1 MVRSL
6 KKIKIIFIGV
16 IAMLLLVVIA
26 VLPVLLSKWNDNRM
40 LAQVI
45 VEKIDNKDSLTMQ
58 KSKLDT
64 NEKIKLLRDY
74 GFNSEN
80 YVCITQRIKSKEE
93 DNRIKENIAEEIK
106 KLQSLGI
113 IPNFNFD
120 ESYEKNIVNT
130 LTYAEATD
138 PESCVVLI
146 QVTYVSENGY
156 LYVLID
162 GNDNII
168 YNLIFKNEGNNSYN
182 INADTISSKT
192 ALIHYGMDYLGLSK
206 EETIEQC
213 FVEIDKKGIEVNV
226 NNFRSAV
233 YDATL
238 MLERN

>member
-1 MVRSL
+1 MVSSL
-6 KKIKIIFIGV
+6 KKIKILFIGV
-16 IAMLLLVVIA
+16 TAMVLLVVIA
-26 VLPVLLSKWNDNRM
+26 VLPILLSKWNDNRM
-40 LAQVI
+40 FAQVI
-45 VEKIDNKDSLTMQ
+45 VEKIDNKDTLIMQ
-58 KSKLDT
+58 KSKLNT
-64 NEKIKLLRDY
+64 KEKIKLLRDY
-74 GFNSEN
+74 SYNSEN

-146 QVTYVSENGY
+146 QVTYVSEKGY
-156 LYVLID
+156 LYVLMD
-162 GNDNII
+162 GNDNTI
-168 YNLIFKNEGNNSYN
+168 YNFNFKNEENSSYN
-182 INADTISSKT
+182 SSADTISSKS
-192 ALIHYGMDYLGLSK
+192 ALIRYGVDYLGLSK
-206 EETIEQC
+206 EETLEQC
-213 FVEIDKKGIEVNV
+213 FVDIDRYGTNINV